1 MCTAP
6 EAVHEVGHTL
16 EQERVRMNLSQSA
29 KGSFQIDVTVESGSV
44 ERSRELLE
52 EAVKQCRKVVLD
64 NGFTLA

>member
-1 MCTAP
+1 MQTNP
-6 EAVHEVGHTL
+6 EQTYS

-44 ERSRELLE
+44 ERSKELLE
-52 EAVKQCRKVVLD
+52 EAVRQCRKVVLD